1 MKSRRKNNLLT
12 GRQRRL
18 LLALSAS
25 EWRIPCWSEESA
37 YRTLESKGLVEA
49 KCDHHTLSIAYRRT
63 YSGKKIASIQ
73 QDRKK
78 IINGRYEVD
87 VDGNVFNAKTGNQLK
102 PGRQSSGYL
111 TVSLYDGTAPKHPK
125 SYLVHRL
132 VAGAFLGNSDL
143 QINHID
149 GDKENNRV
157 SNLEWCSAIH
167 NREHYLSELKE

>member
-1 MKSRRKNNLLT
+1 M
-12 GRQRRL
+12 
-18 LLALSAS
+18 
-25 EWRIPCWSEESA
+25 
-37 YRTLESKGLVEA
+37 EA

-78 IINGRYEVD
+78 IIIGRYEVD

-157 SNLEWCSAIH
+157 SNREWCSAIH